1 MINIIIALISG
12 GIGAL
17 VSGVFAL
24 INRHLDKNDRPI
36 ENRLVEI
43 DKRLGKSEKDSVR
56 TQMLVLISDY
66 SNNKA
71 EILEAARHYFVDLHG
86 DWYMTPIFNKWLED
100 QQIGKPE
107 WFDSSK

>member
-1 MINIIIALISG
+1 MTVLVAIISG

-24 INRHLDKNDRPI
+24 INRYLDRKDQPI
-36 ENRLVEI
+36 KARFDDIDHRLE
-43 DKRLGKSEKDSVR
+43 KSEKDSVR

-66 SNNKA
+66 SGDKA

-86 DWYMTPIFNKWLED
+86 DWYMTPIFNRWLED
-100 QQIGKPE
+100 QKIGKPE
-107 WFDSSK
+107 WFDSTK